1 MRTFRSI
8 LLSAI
13 AIFLLATL
21 TAAQG
26 GKAEPDRID
35 IPDTPKMRVL
45 TSRLR
50 NSEEMEYVFAAKRG
64 ESVLIVNPNPSLFDV
79 RIFHPG
85 SEFDTEYDSSK
96 QFEVDI
102 ESDGDHFLFIRRKV
116 GGPRSATFRI
126 TIGSKKPP
134 Q

>member
-13 AIFLLATL
+13 TIFLLANL
-21 TAAQG
+21 TVAQG

-50 NSEEMEYVFAAKRG
+50 NSQEKEYVFTAKKG

-79 RIFHPG
+79 RIFHPE
-85 SEFDTEYDSSK
+85 SEFDTEYDSSRR
-96 QFEVDI
+96 FEVDI
-102 ESDGDHFLFIRRKV
+102 ETDGDHFLFIRRKV
-116 GGPRSATFRI
+116 GGPQNASFRI
-126 TIGSKKPP
+126 SIGKRPA
-134 Q
+134 